1 MTVAQEPSTPRTS
14 FRIEHDMT
22 EPTTLVL
29 KNDVSELESVIS
41 FVSAV
46 CVRNSIPAETEHYL
60 KLALDE
66 MITNVVRH
74 AYPGSEDHHFTLQI
88 TVSNEEF
95 VARIEDDGV
104 EFNPTQLPI
113 PDLDAPLEERKVG
126 GLGIHMVRQI
136 MTSVEYQRV
145 GVRNV
150 VTLRKKLT

>member
-1 MTVAQEPSTPRTS
+1 
-14 FRIEHDMT
+14 MT
-22 EPTTLVL
+22 ESTTLVL

-46 CVRNSIPAETEHYL
+46 CVRNSIPPETEHDL

-66 MITNVVRH
+66 MITNVAQH
-74 AYPGSEDHHFTLQI
+74 AYPGGGEHHFTLQI
-88 TVSNEEF
+88 TVSDEEF

-104 EFNPTQLPI
+104 EFNPTEHPI

-126 GLGIHMVRQI
+126 GLGVYLVRQI
-136 MTSVEYQRV
+136 MTSVEYRRV
-145 GVRNV
+145 AGKNV